1 MKTTGFS
8 LIELMVT
15 VLIFAILAIVAYPS
29 YVSQVT
35 KTRRT
40 NAMGL
45 LVQDAAYLERCYSLN
60 GSYTLNGNNSCTNL
74 PYICSPSSSY
84 NAQLNPPCNSTG
96 NNPVYYVISV
106 NTAPSCPFPCPVT
119 SGSTSTC
126 TYSSGSVFLLTATP
140 QGTQTSDGTLTL
152 QSDSGQG
159 WVKNPSNNVC
169 SWQ

>member
-35 KTRRT
+35 KTRRI

-60 GSYTLNGNNSCTNL
+60 GSYTLNGNNSCTTL
-74 PYICSPSSSY
+74 PYLCSPSSSIY
-84 NAQLNPPCNSTG
+84 NTQSNSCDSTG
-96 NNPVYYVISV
+96 YYVISV
-106 NTAPSCPFPCPVT
+106 NTAPSCPFPCP
-119 SGSTSTC
+119 STSSC
-126 TYSSGSVFLLTATP
+126 VSSPYASGTAYLLTATP
-140 QGTQTSDGTLTL
+140 LGTQISDGALTL
-152 QSDSGQG
+152 QSDGGQG
-159 WVKNPSNNVC
+159 WANNPNPPASPNHC
-169 SWQ
+169 SWN